1 MCADYSTGLNDALC
15 DVCHPIPDMESIM
28 ASFSGNRVFTQLDLS
43 DAYLQLVL
51 NPSCRNLT
59 TINTHRGLF
68 QYNRLVFGL
77 KTAPAIFQRAMDQT
91 LAGLDGVL
99 VYLDDILVMG
109 SSQTEHDGRLLKVLS
124 RLQEWG
130 FRLGLAK
137 CHFNAPSVKYLG
149 VIVDKDGIR
158 ADPQKIQAIRNLRRP
173 ENISEVRSLLG
184 LINYYGRFV
193 DRLHRYKAVFEAL
206 LRKDTKF
213 LWSPAHDQ
221 AFEKVKDVL
230 SGPLVLAHYDPRQK
244 LIVAADACETGIGG
258 VLLQRYADSSTK
270 AVFHISK
277 SLNPA
282 QRNYSQIEKEALAL
296 ITTVERLRKFI
307 WGRRFVLQTDHR
319 PLLALFRT
327 SQTKGL
333 SDRTAAR
340 LRRWAL
346 RLVGYDFDIEYI
358 RTADFGH
365 ADALSRLIQQ
375 ARKDAADPEMDEVI
389 ANVNAQELE
398 ILSLTSDARFFTH
411 TGEKIREATRKDPLL
426 QQVSQRLLQ
435 GWNKSDSKD
444 PNLRPFAQQAD
455 SLCDVEGTLLVD
467 ERVVVPSSLRTTVLK
482 QLHQGHPGIVR
493 MKALGRM
500 YFYWPGM
507 SVEIERLVRSCP
519 HCAQNASS
527 PVKVPLAPWPD
538 PEKAWVRV
546 HLDFAEPRKG
556 KAFLVIVDAF
566 SKFVDATWMSPASSF
581 EVVKYLKTLFR
592 LMGPPETMV
601 TDNGCQFTS
610 REFASLCQSFNI
622 VHLRCAP
629 RMPQSNGQA
638 ERMVHTLKNS
648 LQDQDPEALD
658 RAVAAYNYT
667 PCQTLGG
674 KAPSEVFFGRRVRTH
689 FSVFRSGSSN
699 LPAASAKF
707 KHQFDDHHGT
717 CARQFSE
724 GEEVVI
730 ELHNGRRVP
739 AIFTEYLGS
748 SMAKLKVDDADH
760 VRHLNQIWRRK
771 IDSRK
776 ALGEEVLQEHFIEEL
791 LTNASDR
798 RQDCSPVATES
809 SSQSVAESSLSP
821 VSSTE
826 FAGPSDEGES
836 SASQEPSEDTSDGRR
851 KQPARAAK
859 DRVLSGFSRFFGAST

>member
-1 MCADYSTGLNDALC
+1 MTDKVLVLNSGNAVLLGGRVIFGLGLMTPSPAVQIATVGSRDVDSQGVKALFPKLFQEENETLSPVETSEWASPIVVVRKANGNIRMCADYSTGLNDALC

-43 DAYLQLVL
+43 DAYLQ
-51 NPSCRNLT
+51 
-59 TINTHRGLF
+59 
-68 QYNRLVFGL
+68 
-77 KTAPAIFQRAMDQT
+77 
-91 LAGLDGVL
+91 LDGVL

-173 ENISEVRSLLG
+173 ENISEVRISSGTHQL
-184 LINYYGRFV
+184 
-193 DRLHRYKAVFEAL
+193 
-206 LRKDTKF
+206 
-213 LWSPAHDQ
+213 LWS

-340 LRRWAL
+340 LRRWAP

-455 SLCDVEGTLLVD
+455 SLCDVEGILLVD

-791 LTNASDR
+791 LTHASDR
-798 RQDCSPVATES
+798 RQDCSP
-809 SSQSVAESSLSP
+809 
-821 VSSTE
+821 
-826 FAGPSDEGES
+826 
-836 SASQEPSEDTSDGRR
+836 
-851 KQPARAAK
+851 
-859 DRVLSGFSRFFGAST
+859 